1 MVILM
6 ATVRA
11 CRRQVTALSQS
22 FYGLHFWHSAYQK
35 TLKSYCC
42 DTVVLGWEKRQT
54 LVWILDWYTCWIDQN
69 ISSYVRRMFIQSA
82 GLSHKLQQ
90 GDRYSYPSDPCSLL
104 ITAQTASC
112 NSAHSRYLFNNQTII
127 DTIHNHSIVDTLSYY
142 CRYHIISDHTRPS
155 SIPYHTLAYCS
166 VLFCQYLFNIQP
178 PTTDFT
184 TSQPAKDKNMS
195 DLDHKSL

>member
-1 MVILM
+1 MVISM

-22 FYGLHFWHSAYQK
+22 FYGLYFWHSSDQK

-54 LVWILDWYTCWIDQN
+54 LVWILDWYTCWIAQN
-69 ISSYVRRMFIQSA
+69 ISLHVRIMFIQSA

-90 GDRYSYPSDPCSLL
+90 GDRYSYPASDLCSLL

-112 NSAHSRYLFNNQTII
+112 NSAHRRYLFNNQTII
-127 DTIHNHSIVDTLSYY
+127 DTIHNDSIADTLSYY
-142 CRYHIISDHTRPS
+142 FRYHIMSDHTRPS
-155 SIPYHTLAYCS
+155 WIPYHT
-166 VLFCQYLFNIQP
+166 IP
-178 PTTDFT
+178 
-184 TSQPAKDKNMS
+184 
-195 DLDHKSL
+195 